1 MVSLVLMLEWLLI
14 LRLIAEV
21 RRRKQSELGLKD
33 LSRRLISTQEEERRR
48 IARELHD
55 PRASMCT

>member
-1 MVSLVLMLEWLLI
+1 MLEWLLI